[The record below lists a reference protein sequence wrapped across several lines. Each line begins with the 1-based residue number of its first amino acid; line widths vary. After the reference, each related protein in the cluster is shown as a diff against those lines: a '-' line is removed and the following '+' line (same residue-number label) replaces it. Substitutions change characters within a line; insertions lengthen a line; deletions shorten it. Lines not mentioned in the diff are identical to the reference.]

1 MLKNFF
7 YFFSFFFSLFQLY
20 NSTAENKPE
29 SYTMTFD
36 SIRAGSSST
45 SIFENL
51 QAQLKQKDG
60 IYLNI
65 YIYILIVNYIY
76 FGKLKVLIIRLNF

>member
-1 MLKNFF
+1 MTIVSPFLPESELKNFIF
-7 YFFSFFFSLFQLY
+7 VLQLY
-20 NSTAENKPE
+20 NSTAENKAE

-60 IYLNI
+60 MCLNI
-65 YIYILIVNYIY
+65 HQ
-76 FGKLKVLIIRLNF
+76 

>member
-1 MLKNFF
+1 
-7 YFFSFFFSLFQLY
+7 
-20 NSTAENKPE
+20 
-29 SYTMTFD
+29 MTFD

>member
-1 MLKNFF
+1 MLKNFI
-7 YFFSFFFSLFQLY
+7 SFFFLSLFQLY
-20 NSTAENKPE
+20 NSTAENKSE
-29 SYTMTFD
+29 SYAMTFD

-60 IYLNI
+60 MCLNI
-65 YIYILIVNYIY
+65 YIYIY
-76 FGKLKVLIIRLNF
+76 

>member
-1 MLKNFF
+1 MIIVSLILPESELKNFIF
-7 YFFSFFFSLFQLY
+7 VLQLY
-20 NSTAENKPE
+20 NSTAENKAE

-36 SIRAGSSST
+36 TMRASSSST

-60 IYLNI
+60 TCLNI
-65 YIYILIVNYIY
+65 YQ
-76 FGKLKVLIIRLNF
+76 